1 MENLLTI
8 KNNEEREIPVIDSR
22 EVAKMLGKEHKEI
35 LQYLE
40 GRYDKDGKEK
50 VTSIIKV
57 LLGEHLHLA
66 NYYIESDY
74 KDASGKTNKCYLCTK
89 MGCELLANKMKG
101 QKGILFT
108 AKYVERFN
116 QYEEQL
122 KQQLTSEDNLM
133 LRIIKSNSSE
143 ERAIALSDYREYK
156 DKEAKRLAEASKEE
170 GYNNGKDLVL
180 REYANEIRY
189 SEALNNDEVS
199 YDIGDVSKVLNIS
212 GVGRNNLFKFLRD
225 EKMLMKNNEPY
236 QAYAKYFK
244 FEFIN
249 KNDRF
254 VSKTTIKGS
263 GIKSLI
269 KRLAKK
275 GYITSITY
283 NEAMERLNRREELE
297 AKEIVEVEDDLS
309 DWDFCD

>member
-8 KNNEEREIPVIDSR
+8 KNNEGKETPVIDSR

-40 GRYDKDGKEK
+40 GRYDKNGKEK

-57 LLGEHLHLA
+57 LLSEQLHLA
-66 NYYIESDY
+66 NYYIESSY

-101 QKGILFT
+101 EKGILFT

-116 QYEEQL
+116 QYETQL

-133 LRIIKSNSSE
+133 LRVIKGNSIE
-143 ERAIALSDYREYK
+143 ERAMALGDYRQYK
-156 DKEAKRLAEASKEE
+156 DEEAKRLAEASKEE

-180 REYANEIRY
+180 REYADEIRY
-189 SEALNNDEVS
+189 SEALKNDEVS
-199 YDIGDVSKVLNIS
+199 YSISDVAKVLNIN
-212 GVGRNNLFKFLRD
+212 GMGRNKMFKFLKS
-225 EKMLMKNNEPY
+225 EKMLMWNNEPY
-236 QAYAKYFK
+236 QAFRKYFK
-244 FEFIN
+244 YEFVN
-249 KNDRF
+249 KNGKL
-254 VSKTTIKGS
+254 VPKTTIKGN
-263 GIKSLI
+263 GIKLLI

-275 GYITSITY
+275 DYIVSITY
-283 NEAMERLNRREELE
+283 DEAMERLNKREELE
-297 AKEIVEVEDDLS
+297 AKEIIEEDDLS
-309 DWDFCD
+309 DWDFE

>member
-8 KNNEEREIPVIDSR
+8 KNNEGREVPVIDSR

-122 KQQLTSEDNLM
+122 KQQLTSEDALM
-133 LRIIKSNSSE
+133 LRVIKGDSIE
-143 ERAIALSDYREYK
+143 ERAMALGDYRQYK
-156 DKEAKRLAEASKEE
+156 DEEARRLAEASKEE

-189 SEALNNDEVS
+189 SEALNNEEVS
-199 YDIGDVSKVLNIS
+199 YNIGDVAKVLNIN
-212 GVGRNNLFKFLRD
+212 GMGRNNLFKFLKS
-225 EKMLMKNNEPY
+225 EKMLMKNNTPY
-236 QAYAKYFK
+236 QPFAKHFK
-244 FEFIN
+244 YEFIN
-249 KNDRF
+249 NNGRL
-254 VSKTTIKGS
+254 VPKTTIKGS
-263 GIKSLI
+263 GIKLLI
-269 KRLAKK
+269 RRLAKK
-275 GYITSITY
+275 DYIVPITY
-283 NEAMERLNRREELE
+283 DEAMERLNKREELE
-297 AKEIVEVEDDLS
+297 AKEIIEESNELS
-309 DWDFCD
+309 DWGFCD

>member
-1 MENLLTI
+1 MENLLTV
-8 KNNEEREIPVIDSR
+8 KNNEGKEIPVLDSR
-22 EVAKMLGKEHKEI
+22 EVADMLEKTHAK
-35 LQYLE
+35 LLRDLE
-40 GRYDKDGKEK
+40 GDESHVG
-50 VTSIIKV
+50 IIPV
-57 LLGEHLHLA
+57 LAKAQLGLS
-66 NYYIESDY
+66 NYFIESTY
-74 KDASGKTNKCYLCTK
+74 KAGTRKYKCYLCTK
-89 MGCELLANKMKG
+89 MGCELLANKMTG
-101 QKGILFT
+101 EKGILFS
-108 AKYVERFN
+108 ARYVERFN
-116 QYEEQL
+116 QYEAQL
-122 KQQLTSEDNLM
+122 KRQLTSEDDLM

-143 ERAIALSDYREYK
+143 ERLIALGDYREYK
-156 DKEAKRLAEASKEE
+156 EEEAKRLAEASKEE

-212 GVGRNNLFKFLRD
+212 GMGRNNLFKFLRD

-275 GYITSITY
+275 GYIVSITY

-297 AKEIVEVEDDLS
+297 AKEIIEIEDDLS

>member
-8 KNNEEREIPVIDSR
+8 KNNEGREVPVIDSR
-22 EVAKMLGKEHKEI
+22 EVAKMLGKGHAELLRDI
-35 LQYLE
+35 DGRDNYVGIIPTLE
-40 GRYDKDGKEK
+40 KAN
-50 VTSIIKV
+50 
-57 LLGEHLHLA
+57 LA
-66 NYYIESDY
+66 LSNYFIPSTY
-74 KDASGKTNKCYLCTK
+74 KAGTREYKCYLCTK
-89 MGCELLANKMKG
+89 MGCELLGNKQQG
-101 QKGILFT
+101 EKGILFT

-116 QYEEQL
+116 QYEAQL
-122 KQQLTSEDNLM
+122 KQQLTSEDSLM

-143 ERAIALSDYREYK
+143 ERAVALGNYRQYK
-156 DKEAKRLAEASKEE
+156 DEEAKRLAEASKEE

-212 GVGRNNLFKFLRD
+212 GMGRNNLFKFLRD

-263 GIKSLI
+263 DIKSLI

-297 AKEIVEVEDDLS
+297 TKEIVEVEDDLS

>member
-8 KNNEEREIPVIDSR
+8 KNNEGKEIPVIDSR

-122 KQQLTSEDNLM
+122 KQQLTSEDSLM
-133 LRIIKSNSSE
+133 LRVIKGNSIE
-143 ERAIALSDYREYK
+143 ERAIALGDYREYK

-180 REYANEIRY
+180 REYADEIRY

-199 YDIGDVSKVLNIS
+199 YSIGDVAKVLNIN
-212 GVGRNNLFKFLRD
+212 GIGRNKMFKFLKS
-225 EKMLMKNNEPY
+225 EKMLMRNNEPY
-236 QAYAKYFK
+236 QAFVKYFK
-244 FEFIN
+244 YEFIN
-249 KNDRF
+249 KNDKL
-254 VSKTTIKGS
+254 VPKTTIKGN
-263 GIKSLI
+263 GIKLLI

-275 GYITSITY
+275 GYIVPITY
-283 NEAMERLNRREELE
+283 DEAMERLNKREELE
-297 AKEIVEVEDDLS
+297 AKEIIEEDDELS
-309 DWDFCD
+309 DWDFLD

>member
-8 KNNEEREIPVIDSR
+8 KNNEGKEIPVIDSR

-122 KQQLTSEDNLM
+122 KQQLTSEDSLM
-133 LRIIKSNSSE
+133 LRVIKGDSIE
-143 ERAIALSDYREYK
+143 ERAMALGDYRQYK
-156 DKEAKRLAEASKEE
+156 DEEARRLAEASKEE

-189 SEALNNDEVS
+189 SEALNNEEIS
-199 YDIGDVSKVLNIS
+199 YSIGDVAKVLNIS
-212 GVGRNNLFKFLRD
+212 GIGRNKMFKFLKS
-225 EKMLMKNNEPY
+225 EKILMRNNEPY
-236 QAYAKYFK
+236 QAFMKYFK
-244 FEFIN
+244 YEFIN
-249 KNDRF
+249 KNDKL
-254 VSKTTIKGS
+254 VPKTTIKGS
-263 GIKSLI
+263 GIKLLI
-269 KRLAKK
+269 RRLAKK
-275 GYITSITY
+275 GYIVPITY
-283 NEAMERLNRREELE
+283 DEAMERLNKREELE
-297 AKEIVEVEDDLS
+297 AKEIIEDDNLS
-309 DWDFCD
+309 DWDFE